1 MELKKKIITLTY
13 TLYTEEGDKE
23 TKIEEMTGEKPLT
36 VLTGFG
42 LTLEDFEK
50 NLIDL
55 NDGDEFDFTLT
66 PEQAYGNYDEK
77 HVIDMDR
84 EIFSINGHF
93 DSDNIFVGA
102 VVPLQNEDGNRFMG
116 KVLEITSDKVKMDL
130 NHPLSGK
137 DIRFAGH
144 IIETRDATNEEI
156 QNAINAMSGE
166 GGEHH
171 CCCGHHHGEEGEHEC
186 HCHDH
191 EGESGEH
198 HCCGGHHHGEGEH
211 ECHCHDHESEDGEH
225 HCHCHDND

>member
-1 MELKKKIITLTY
+1 
-13 TLYTEEGDKE
+13 
-23 TKIEEMTGEKPLT
+23 
-36 VLTGFG
+36 
-42 LTLEDFEK
+42 
-50 NLIDL
+50 
-55 NDGDEFDFTLT
+55 
-66 PEQAYGNYDEK
+66 
-77 HVIDMDR
+77 
-84 EIFSINGHF
+84 
-93 DSDNIFVGA
+93 
-102 VVPLQNEDGNRFMG
+102 
-116 KVLEITSDKVKMDL
+116 MDL

-198 HCCGGHHHGEGEH
+198 HC
-211 ECHCHDHESEDGEH
+211 
-225 HCHCHDND
+225 HCHDND